1 MISNVRTFSPTVV
14 NELRV
19 GANIFDNDKGTRF
32 NGVRNVTA
40 ELGIPGLDSP
50 IEIAWGAPAVGFSG
64 NNFVSG
70 WGETTEAPFSIRN
83 RTYQLLDNLNW
94 VRGKHTFK
102 FGGEIANRRFNQV
115 GNQFPRGYFLFPSRF
130 TADPANLSRTGSGFA
145 TGFLGWNEE
154 ATRALGLANTQFRQW
169 SGAFYV
175 EDTWK
180 LTPTL
185 TMNIGVRYEITPP
198 FADRYRGI
206 FNLKMFCNGV
216 NDGGIDASCP
226 VPVLVRPGPG
236 DFHDGLNAHLA
247 DVIPKETGDD
257 AMFGRA
263 TIMTDKNDWAP
274 RIGFAWQPRPRW
286 TLRTGYGLFYAQD
299 TGNPVWDM
307 ARNLAFRES
316 ARGLDVIP
324 TTNIDNPWGAKI
336 AAGGATCSN
345 WDGLCLSGLYM
356 LGNHADRRTAYV
368 HQYLFNVQHQLTD
381 SILVEVGYQG
391 NAGHKLMRMYGWND
405 PIFKNGPDDP
415 RSANERRPWGANIYG
430 RIQTIGGHVNSSYNS
445 GIVKLQQ
452 RFSKGMTYLMGYT
465 WSRAIDSGSA
475 IRTNDGDNLFPA
487 NNYSFASERGL
498 AQFHQLH
505 RFTGSVLYEVPIG
518 KGKKDLGAIGNA
530 ILGDWSMG
538 SIFTIAT
545 GTPFGGGT
553 CGDLAGITQGSRGDA
568 TGISPYLDDPTP
580 QQYFRRADSGRG
592 GASITCTT
600 LDSRGFNELTYREGN
615 VARNPYVGP
624 GLFGWDFS
632 AMKRFVFRER
642 MNLEFRFE
650 SFNFPNRPNWNNPDT
665 NLTAATYGTI
675 NSARAMRT
683 NQFGLKFAW

>member
-1 MISNVRTFSPTVV
+1 M
-14 NELRV
+14 V
-19 GANIFDNDKGTRF
+19 G
-32 NGVRNVTA
+32 
-40 ELGIPGLDSP
+40 
-50 IEIAWGAPAVGFSG
+50 
-64 NNFVSG
+64 
-70 WGETTEAPFSIRN
+70 SILCGRH
-83 RTYQLLDNLNW
+83 R
-94 VRGKHTFK
+94 K
-102 FGGEIANRRFNQV
+102 I
-115 GNQFPRGYFLFPSRF
+115 
-130 TADPANLSRTGSGFA
+130 
-145 TGFLGWNEE
+145 
-154 ATRALGLANTQFRQW
+154 
-169 SGAFYV
+169 
-175 EDTWK
+175 
-180 LTPTL
+180 TPTL
-185 TMNIGVRYEITPP
+185 TLNIGVRYEITPP

-216 NDGGIDASCP
+216 NDSGIDTSCP

-263 TIMTDKNDWAP
+263 TIQTDKNDWAP
-274 RIGFAWQPRPRW
+274 RIGLAWQPHRKW

-324 TTNIDNPWGAKI
+324 TTNIDNPWGAKV
-336 AAGGATCSN
+336 AAGGATCAN

-381 SILVEVGYQG
+381 TMMLEVGYQG

-405 PIFKNGPDDP
+405 PIYRNGPEDP
-415 RSANERRPWGANIYG
+415 RTANERRPWGANIYG
-430 RIQTIGGHVNSSYNS
+430 RIQTIGGHVNSNYNS

-452 RFSKGMTYLMGYT
+452 RFSRGMTYLIGYT

-487 NNYSFASERGL
+487 NNYDFTRERGL
-498 AQFHQLH
+498 SQFHQLH
-505 RFTGSVLYEVPIG
+505 RFTSSVLYEVPIG
-518 KGKKDLGAIGNA
+518 RGKKDLGRFGNA
-530 ILGDWSMG
+530 VLGDWSMG
-538 SIFTIAT
+538 SIITLST
-545 GTPFGGGT
+545 GTPFGGGD

-568 TGISPYLDDPTP
+568 TGISPYLDNPTP
-580 QQYFRRADSGRG
+580 QEYYKRDASGRG
-592 GASITCTT
+592 AASRTCTT
-600 LDSRGFNELTYREGN
+600 LDPRGFNELTYREGN

-632 AMKRFVFRER
+632 AMKRFRFTER
-642 MNLEFRFE
+642 TNLEFRFE
-650 SFNFPNRPNWNNPDT
+650 SFNFPNHPNWNNPDT

-675 NSARAMRT
+675 NGARAMRT